1 MNIVLLD
8 RDGNLLEFILKHRND
23 NIVILVCE
31 KGKKVTELLET
42 YANSGR
48 IHHIVDYDKLLDI
61 QSVESIDYS
70 LIEKMKPMQIDIE
83 TMLHRIMLN
92 NPLAKDIYHQHL
104 SYFSQIFQANHID
117 FLLCSEPNLCTPNH
131 HIPLGLSKLA
141 NIPSYF
147 LVTYHSQVLA
157 LLYHGKQTKQFLSF
171 TAATIKAKVKDI
183 LFYKPQTK
191 STKTPT
197 NLAKKIRLTLS
208 QTMGEIFTQFLVC
221 IAKKNFM
228 QDRLGIP
235 YSYWTKLYYFLK
247 YKQLKRFYDK
257 HATKPNLQEK
267 YIYYSIHVEPEAA
280 IIGTTLLESQLTVI
294 KMLSHAL
301 PSGWK
306 LYVKEHPHQFI
317 LNNEIS
323 HYFIN
328 NLDFF
333 KNISLYQEIKKLHN
347 VSLVSLDISSKE
359 LLQNA
364 QAIATFGGTITL
376 ESAHYNIPAILFNP
390 LESVYARL
398 YNTLHVQ
405 SYQDL
410 QKALEKLQN
419 NFLKNK
425 ESNLEYIKDYL
436 ANPQAPNFHTN
447 LFSTIETHSKA
458 ITPTGAQL

>member
-8 RDGNLLEFILKHRND
+8 RDGNLLEYILKHRND

-147 LVTYHSQVLA
+147 LVTYHSQALA

-171 TAATIKAKVKDI
+171 TATTIKAKVKDI

-197 NLAKKIRLTLS
+197 SLAKKIRFTLS

-235 YSYWTKLYYFLK
+235 YSYWTKLYYFFK

-257 HATKPNLQEK
+257 HAIKPNLQEK

-306 LYVKEHPHQFI
+306 LYVKEHPHQFLSLI
-317 LNNEIS
+317 HIS
-323 HYFIN
+323 
-328 NLDFF
+328 
-333 KNISLYQEIKKLHN
+333 E
-347 VSLVSLDISSKE
+347 
-359 LLQNA
+359 
-364 QAIATFGGTITL
+364 
-376 ESAHYNIPAILFNP
+376 
-390 LESVYARL
+390 
-398 YNTLHVQ
+398 
-405 SYQDL
+405 
-410 QKALEKLQN
+410 
-419 NFLKNK
+419 
-425 ESNLEYIKDYL
+425 
-436 ANPQAPNFHTN
+436 
-447 LFSTIETHSKA
+447 
-458 ITPTGAQL
+458 PTRPSP